1 MKALK
6 VIAAIVV
13 SLLLLGS
20 EGMAMGIFSVD
31 RALSVRRD
39 HQQNHCRN
47 RDHR

>member
-31 RALSVRRD
+31 RALS
-39 HQQNHCRN
+39 
-47 RDHR
+47 